1 MNCRLPVKEGHPM
14 GKRFA
19 LPSPAFEAHTFRPH
33 PFVSPFSLTP
43 APPLSRP
50 VDFLK
55 PYFYKPPHVRA
66 VRPAHFLLRQ
76 TDGQLLFPE
85 HKQVQANR
93 A

>member
-19 LPSPAFEAHTFRPH
+19 LPSPAFEARIIVSH
-33 PFVSPFSLTP
+33 PFVSLLSL
-43 APPLSRP
+43 APVPSLARP

-85 HKQVQANR
+85 HKRVQANR
-93 A
+93 T